1 MNISSGLK
9 HFSLTIVA
17 ALVVSLTGS
26 AIPAQ
31 SPTSG
36 PKQEPLEIP
45 KPEELAEAGGQQPLP
60 LEKRRN
66 SEFVFS
72 MPKHPTLGD
81 RYVIVTDHTDSD
93 VLEAIDRLSEYRD
106 GLILKVPDLAELY
119 RDFETSQRLRR
130 EISNASPK
138 YVAIVPRAESY
149 RENMLLHMWELL
161 TELDD
166 DPQLDVFPG
175 LLAGPN
181 SASVIGLIDRSIDF
195 SPLDPSDLR
204 PFLIS
209 HVPSTRELRS
219 LQKAGILRIVFNRM
233 GQTAPTLAIYNPMAS
248 TAPGLEGEQFWRE
261 TMIQRGQFLKE
272 IPEAAQDAFGAA
284 NFLVMHGHGSPGN
297 SCGVDNQA
305 IPSPCRFRVLMTGS
319 CFSASPIL
327 SDLPAMRQAP
337 GGLTVEKKESLAMH
351 AIENG
356 TTVFFGHMRLSQ
368 GFPRLYPVLHG
379 WMAQKT
385 VGQTYQELL
394 NSGISMQSPT
404 LKSFVVDKT
413 EATRRLPQN
422 SLLYVIIGD
431 PALQPLAASRKN

>member
-1 MNISSGLK
+1 
-9 HFSLTIVA
+9 
-17 ALVVSLTGS
+17 
-26 AIPAQ
+26 
-31 SPTSG
+31 
-36 PKQEPLEIP
+36 
-45 KPEELAEAGGQQPLP
+45 
-60 LEKRRN
+60 
-66 SEFVFS
+66 
-72 MPKHPTLGD
+72 
-81 RYVIVTDHTDSD
+81 
-93 VLEAIDRLSEYRD
+93 
-106 GLILKVPDLAELY
+106 
-119 RDFETSQRLRR
+119 
-130 EISNASPK
+130 
-138 YVAIVPRAESY
+138 
-149 RENMLLHMWELL
+149 
-161 TELDD
+161 
-166 DPQLDVFPG
+166 
-175 LLAGPN
+175 
-181 SASVIGLIDRSIDF
+181 
-195 SPLDPSDLR
+195 
-204 PFLIS
+204 
-209 HVPSTRELRS
+209 
-219 LQKAGILRIVFNRM
+219 
-233 GQTAPTLAIYNPMAS
+233 
-248 TAPGLEGEQFWRE
+248 
-261 TMIQRGQFLKE
+261 MIQRGQFLKE
-272 IPEAAQDAFGAA
+272 IPEAVQDAFGAA

-394 NSGISMQSPT
+394 NSVISMQSPT

>member
-1 MNISSGLK
+1 MNIGSGIS
-9 HFSLTIVA
+9 FSLTLVA

-26 AIPAQ
+26 AVPAQ

-36 PKQEPLEIP
+36 SQQETLKIP

-81 RYVIVTDHTDSD
+81 RYVIVTDQNDSD
-93 VLEAIDRLSEYRD
+93 VLEAIDRLSDHRD

-119 RDFETSQRLRR
+119 RDSETSQQLRR
-130 EISNASPK
+130 EIVKASPK
-138 YVAIVPRAESY
+138 YVAIIPRAESY

-161 TELDD
+161 TRLDD

-181 SASVIGLIDRSIDF
+181 PASVIALIDRSIDF
-195 SPLDPSDLR
+195 APLAPSDLR

-219 LQKAGILRIVFNRM
+219 LQKAGVLRIVFNRL
-233 GQTAPTLAIYNPMAS
+233 GQTAPTLAIYNPTAS

-272 IPEAAQDAFGAA
+272 IPDAARDAFNAA

-305 IPSPCRFRVLMTGS
+305 LPSPCRFKVLMTGS
-319 CFSASPIL
+319 CFSASPIR

-337 GGLTVEKKESLAMH
+337 GGLTVEKRESLAMH

-379 WMAQKT
+379 WMTQKT
-385 VGQTYQELL
+385 VGQTYQELV
-394 NSGISMQSPT
+394 NSVLSMQPPT

-413 EATRRLPQN
+413 EPPRRLPQN

-431 PALQPLAASRKN
+431 PALQPLSAGR

>member
-9 HFSLTIVA
+9 HVSLTIVA

-119 RDFETSQRLRR
+119 HDSETSQRLRR
-130 EISNASPK
+130 EISSASPK

-175 LLAGPN
+175 LLA
-181 SASVIGLIDRSIDF
+181 
-195 SPLDPSDLR
+195 
-204 PFLIS
+204 
-209 HVPSTRELRS
+209 
-219 LQKAGILRIVFNRM
+219 
-233 GQTAPTLAIYNPMAS
+233 
-248 TAPGLEGEQFWRE
+248 
-261 TMIQRGQFLKE
+261 
-272 IPEAAQDAFGAA
+272 
-284 NFLVMHGHGSPGN
+284 
-297 SCGVDNQA
+297 
-305 IPSPCRFRVLMTGS
+305 
-319 CFSASPIL
+319 
-327 SDLPAMRQAP
+327 
-337 GGLTVEKKESLAMH
+337 
-351 AIENG
+351 
-356 TTVFFGHMRLSQ
+356 
-368 GFPRLYPVLHG
+368 
-379 WMAQKT
+379 
-385 VGQTYQELL
+385 
-394 NSGISMQSPT
+394 
-404 LKSFVVDKT
+404 
-413 EATRRLPQN
+413 
-422 SLLYVIIGD
+422 
-431 PALQPLAASRKN
+431 

>member
-1 MNISSGLK
+1 MNIGSGIS
-9 HFSLTIVA
+9 FSLTLVA

-26 AIPAQ
+26 AVPAQ

-36 PKQEPLEIP
+36 SQQETLKIP

-81 RYVIVTDHTDSD
+81 RYVIVTDQNDSD
-93 VLEAIDRLSEYRD
+93 VLEAIDRLSDHRD

-119 RDFETSQRLRR
+119 RDSETSQQLRR
-130 EISNASPK
+130 EIVKASPK
-138 YVAIVPRAESY
+138 YVAIIPRAESY

-161 TELDD
+161 TRLDD

-181 SASVIGLIDRSIDF
+181 PASVIALIDRSIDF
-195 SPLDPSDLR
+195 APLAPSDLR

-219 LQKAGILRIVFNRM
+219 LQKAGVLRFVFNRL
-233 GQTAPTLAIYNPMAS
+233 GQTAPTLAIYNPTAS

-272 IPEAAQDAFGAA
+272 IPDAARDAFNAA

-305 IPSPCRFRVLMTGS
+305 LPSPCRFKVLMTGS
-319 CFSASPIL
+319 CFSASPIR

-337 GGLTVEKKESLAMH
+337 GGLTVEKRESLAMH

-379 WMAQKT
+379 WMTQKT
-385 VGQTYQELL
+385 VGQTYQELV
-394 NSGISMQSPT
+394 NSVLSMQPPT

-413 EATRRLPQN
+413 EAPRRLPQN

-431 PALQPLAASRKN
+431 PALQPLSAGR